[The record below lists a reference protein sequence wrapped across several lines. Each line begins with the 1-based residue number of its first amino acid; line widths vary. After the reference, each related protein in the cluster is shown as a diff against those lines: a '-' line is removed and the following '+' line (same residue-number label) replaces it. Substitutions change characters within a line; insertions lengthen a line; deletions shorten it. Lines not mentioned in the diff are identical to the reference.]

1 MKDSGNFAVLVV
13 SCDRYA
19 DMWEPFFRFFRMFWK
34 DCPFKIYLTT
44 NFKTPDISGV
54 TVLNSGF
61 ESDWSSELASAL
73 RRIPEKNIILFL
85 EDYFIREI
93 VDEAELKSYLE
104 YFSESGAAYMKL
116 GCFSSKYNE
125 LWPYKT
131 LKNFPKVGIIE
142 KSAKYLVCL
151 QLTLWEKSFLESILV
166 PGESPW
172 QFEINGSRRC
182 EKTRRDFLCV
192 KESKFRFDVHGPIV
206 YLCGAVTQGV
216 LMRDAIRMGSKYGV
230 KIDLDARPVETR
242 FQEIR
247 RRIRIAL
254 PMTVRHGL
262 DYLSSRFSGKR

>member
-230 KIDLDARPVETR
+230 KIDLDARPVESR

-254 PMTVRHGL
+254 PMTVRYGL